1 MGIIVGGMDNG
12 SINIYNPEKIQKG
25 LNDAALLAS
34 IEGNNGA
41 ITALQFN
48 PHQGNENL
56 LATGSSKGEI
66 LITSLENPANPTVT
80 VPSSATTP
88 SGAEITQMAWNP
100 EVPHI
105 VASASGNGVV
115 IIWDL
120 KQNKPWCELRCEA
133 SGTPVSDV
141 AWNPVNGMHLITA
154 SADDRNPVMKLWDL
168 RASMSMPLATLE
180 GHTQGILS
188 MSWCPHDDNLLVS
201 SGKDNKTYLWDIQ
214 TLKSVTEIPN
224 DDPSVMSN
232 NERTSTDLYGASGL
246 SSSQQKRY
254 DIKWSPIR
262 RGVLSTCSF
271 DRKVQIHSIV
281 GSADKCGR
289 PPKWMKP
296 SSGVSCGF
304 GGSVVKFGCQHKF
317 VTIDSYVEE
326 PQVKAIAQEFENF
339 ISQGDFAGY
348 AKEKESNAG
357 SQNDVY
363 EKQLWGFMSL
373 LFEPNTKSKLLE
385 FLGFEPSVIASKAN
399 EFKLEELATSDQSGT
414 PAMPVD
420 AEVAVNN
427 ALLVGNFDAAVECC
441 IRVGNI
447 ADALVLASC
456 GGAELWSKTQS
467 RFFENESGKR
477 PYLSLV
483 SAVVQG
489 QLSEFVAGSD
499 VAKWRETMA
508 VLCTYA
514 NQDEFT
520 SLCSALGDHLEM
532 AGNYADASLCYMCAL
547 NLEKAARYWSMQ
559 LREADE
565 NDHLA
570 LHSFAVKV
578 AIFMQTGSRNHTL
591 SEETSQIMFQYATIL
606 ANQGLFPAAA
616 KYCKSQSQEC
626 RELSDRLYRSKDSQ
640 LCTQA
645 FGYAPEFPYNYINVG
660 IAPKP
665 KSTTS
670 NSAISTNAQRYAGQ
684 SAYSRAQVQTSMQS
698 SQESS
703 AYGSIAQTQQYTAT
717 PQQHQQSY
725 GQQPHVYNQQG
736 SAQYNP
742 VQHQSSAQYSQSAAT
757 NSDSGQLP
765 PGWIV
770 LQDPSSGRPYY
781 ANSSTGETTWDK
793 PAFTPNTMPT
803 QPKVGTSLASKY
815 GDGFVTSASH
825 PGLAAQYGNV
835 GTSNPYTDSARP
847 GTAVIHRVEKSPVSG
862 TFNLQKLAQIADSIE
877 YKSLV
882 EDLLSTVTSLS
893 AANFGPSDKKLLA
906 ESEKGV
912 AIFAKRLG
920 NTDIQKDIADKV
932 EQIMDLMKKGD
943 YISATTIHTKLVNS
957 VWKEHKDWL
966 KGIKFLI
973 QLKSKMMQS
982 SMSSD
987 PWAQ

>member
-1 MGIIVGGMDNG
+1 MGIIAGGMDNG
-12 SINIYNPEKIQKG
+12 SINIYNPEKILKG

-66 LITSLENPANPTVT
+66 LITSLENPAQPTVT
-80 VPSSATTP
+80 VPSSTTAP

-105 VASASGNGVV
+105 VASAAGNGVV

-120 KQNKPWCELRCEA
+120 KQNKPWCELRCEV
-133 SGTPVSDV
+133 SGAPVSDV
-141 AWNPVNGMHLITA
+141 AWNPINGMHLITA
-154 SADDRNPVMKLWDL
+154 SADDRSPVMKLWDL

-188 MSWCPHDDNLLVS
+188 MSWCPHDDSLLVS

-214 TLKSVTEIPN
+214 TLKPVTEIPN
-224 DDPSVMSN
+224 DDPLSVGSN
-232 NERTSTDLYGASGL
+232 ADRTSSDLYGTSGL

-262 RGVLSTCSF
+262 RGIISTCSF
-271 DRKVQIHSIV
+271 DRKVQIHSVV

-304 GGSVVKFGCQHKF
+304 GGTVVKFGCQNTF
-317 VTIDSYVEE
+317 VTIDTHIEE
-326 PQVKAIAQEFENF
+326 PDVKAIAQEFENS

-348 AKEKESNAG
+348 AKEKSSNAG
-357 SQNDVY
+357 YQKDVY
-363 EKQLWGFMSL
+363 EEQLWGFMSL

-385 FLGFEPSVIASKAN
+385 FLGFEPSVIATKAN
-399 EFKLEELATSDQSGT
+399 EYQMGESEPAVQRGT
-414 PAMPVD
+414 PKMPLD
-420 AEVAVNN
+420 AEVVVNN

-441 IRVGNI
+441 IRVGNF

-456 GGAELWSKTQS
+456 GGAELWAKTQA
-467 RFFENESGKR
+467 RYFESETRKR

-483 SAVVQG
+483 SAIIQG
-489 QLSEFVAGSD
+489 QLSDFVAGSD
-499 VAKWRETMA
+499 VKKWRETLA

-520 SLCSALGDHLEM
+520 SLCSALADHLEM
-532 AGNYADASLCYMCAL
+532 AGNHADASLCYMCAF
-547 NLEKAARYWSMQ
+547 NLEKAARYWLMQ
-559 LREADE
+559 LSKAEE
-565 NDHLA
+565 YDHVA
-570 LHSFAVKV
+570 LHNFAVKV
-578 AIFMQTGSRNHTL
+578 AIFLQTGSRNHTL
-591 SEETSQIMFQYATIL
+591 SEETSQILFQYAKIL
-606 ANQGLFPAAA
+606 ADQGLFPAAA

-645 FGYAPEFPYNYINVG
+645 LGYAPEFPYNYTNVG
-660 IAPKP
+660 VAPKP

-670 NSAISTNAQRYAGQ
+670 NAAVSSSTQRSMGP
-684 SAYSRAQVQTSMQS
+684 SAYSRAQAQTTLQS
-698 SQESS
+698 SQINTGQSQQ
-703 AYGSIAQTQQYTAT
+703 YMTTQQ
-717 PQQHQQSY
+717 QQNY
-725 GQQPHVYNQQG
+725 GQQPHVYNEQA
-736 SAQYNP
+736 SVQYNP
-742 VQHQSSAQYSQSAAT
+742 VQQQHGAQYSQST
-757 NSDSGQLP
+757 PTTTTDSSQLP
-765 PGWIV
+765 HGWIV

-793 PAFTPNTMPT
+793 PAFPSNTMPS
-803 QPKVGTSLASKY
+803 QPKVGTALASKY

-825 PGLAAQYGNV
+825 PELAAQYGNV

-847 GTAVIHRVEKSPVSG
+847 GTAVFNRIQKSPVSG

-893 AANFGPSDKKLLA
+893 AANFSSSDKKLIV

-912 AIFAKRLG
+912 AIFSKRLA
-920 NTDIQKDIADKV
+920 NADIEKDIADKM
-932 EQIMDLMKKGD
+932 EQIVDMMKKGD
-943 YISATTIHTKLVNS
+943 YITATTVHTKLVNS